1 MVRQG
6 KKMKTARRRRKHN
19 ELFSH
24 NTARNCDDGFSIS
37 PFLANDKEDFMNSRS
52 RAEYKQNELD
62 MLALDFLI
70 TKIYNGNQKVR

>member
-1 MVRQG
+1 
-6 KKMKTARRRRKHN
+6 
-19 ELFSH
+19 
-24 NTARNCDDGFSIS
+24 
-37 PFLANDKEDFMNSRS
+37 MNSRS